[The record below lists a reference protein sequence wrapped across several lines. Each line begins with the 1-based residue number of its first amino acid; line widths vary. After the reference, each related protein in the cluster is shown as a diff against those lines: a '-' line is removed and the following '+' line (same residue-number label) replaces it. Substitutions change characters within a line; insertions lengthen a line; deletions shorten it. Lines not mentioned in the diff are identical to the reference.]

1 MIRVYYADVS
11 PLEND
16 ILFNAAI
23 GSLPPQRRKKAES
36 LIKRSARNL
45 SVGASLVL
53 MHALNAAGYDAHSLE
68 FATQKGG
75 KPYIRNA
82 DIHFGITH
90 SGTLAMCAA
99 ADSVIGIDA
108 EEITDF
114 NPDICKRFFSKAE
127 RKQIFASGDDDKI
140 KDTFFRIWT
149 MKESYVKMTGRGLG
163 EFSAFEVMLYPDA
176 HIKGGEICQI
186 KELQLHG
193 YKVSLCAQ
201 QDDDISFERINI
213 IKPFVL

>member
-75 KPYIRNA
+75 KPYIKNA

-99 ADSVIGIDA
+99 ADSVIASTQKKSRILILIYA
-108 EEITDF
+108 KDF
-114 NPDICKRFFSKAE
+114 FQKL
-127 RKQIFASGDDDKI
+127 
-140 KDTFFRIWT
+140 
-149 MKESYVKMTGRGLG
+149 KESRFLQAVMT
-163 EFSAFEVMLYPDA
+163 
-176 HIKGGEICQI
+176 IK
-186 KELQLHG
+186 
-193 YKVSLCAQ
+193 
-201 QDDDISFERINI
+201 
-213 IKPFVL
+213 